1 MTKEEFVN
9 KYVSEHYPNLH
20 VDLQNLMGG
29 SDVKSLY
36 DNLHAKLI
44 SLAGS
49 NVSVDYPILHQYL
62 NDLIYGFKPL
72 DANGH
77 DYVDMGEA
85 GIWATCNVGATSP
98 EQSGLYFQWGDTQ
111 GYTAEQVR
119 NGEKTFY
126 LSDYKFSSDS
136 ASLENPQFTKYCND
150 AQYGKDGFTDTLTVL
165 QPEDD
170 AAHVH
175 MGGDW
180 RMPTSDEFVKLYD
193 LCNNSWVNDYEGT
206 GVSGVLFT
214 LKTDSSKQLFFR
226 AAGYVSGEV
235 SFDRY
240 RTYVWSSSLY
250 TNNSFT
256 SLGLLGTDTDGVGPS
271 GCINRYWGLSVRGI
285 LGVGE

>member
-9 KYVSEHYPNLH
+9 KYVSEHYPHLH

-36 DNLHAKLI
+36 DTLHAKLI

-49 NVSVDYPILHQYL
+49 NVSVDYPLLHQYL
-62 NDLIYGFKPL
+62 IDLIYGLKPL
-72 DANGH
+72 DANGY

-85 GIWATCNVGATSP
+85 GKWATCNVGATSP
-98 EQSGLYFQWGDTQ
+98 EESGLYFQWGDTQ
-111 GYTAEQVR
+111 GYTAEQVI
-119 NGEKTFY
+119 NGEKEFLLT
-126 LSDYKFSSDS
+126 DYKYAD
-136 ASLENPQFTKYCND
+136 EN
-150 AQYGKDGFTDTLTVL
+150 FTDVL

-193 LCNNSWVNDYEGT
+193 LCKRSWVYDYEGT
-206 GVSGVLFT
+206 GVSGSLFT
-214 LKTDSSKQLFFR
+214 LKTDSSKQLFFT
-226 AAGYVSGEV
+226 AAGYCNGKVRDDGYS
-235 SFDRY
+235 SR
-240 RTYVWSSSLY
+240 VWSSSSY
-250 TNNSFT
+250 TDMDNNYYQYGI
-256 SLGLLGTDTDGVGPS
+256 GLLYPNMGGVSPD
-271 GCINRYWGLSVRGI
+271 CWFDRYWGLSVRGI